1 MAASKPNTLYVAATI
16 HAGTTIF
23 GNVLGQVEG
32 VFHAGELIHVWRSL
46 RDNTLCGC
54 GLPVRDCPVW
64 QAIFEQAYGGFD
76 KIDAVQADRLMQEI
90 ARRVAQQGEFRS
102 VILARNRQYLPALTE
117 LAEITGALY
126 RAVQAVTGCD
136 LIVDTSKAIWYGNLL
151 ATHALADLHALHL
164 IRDPRGVNYSLYR
177 KHKNRREPDR
187 VRSPVGYAMRT
198 SRAWTLLNLAA
209 ELVWRKRGPHSGYK
223 RVRHEDFVAE
233 PVTQI
238 KEVMTFTGVDP
249 GNLSFISGNSVT
261 IQPTH
266 TVEGNRVRHRQGPV
280 ELRLDT
286 GWISQTSAES
296 RALTT
301 AMTLPLLLRYHYPLL
316 PAKWYANSPNTGAPV
331 KVS

>member
-1 MAASKPNTLYVAATI
+1 MAASIPNTLYVAATI

-23 GNVLGQVEG
+23 GNVLGQVDG
-32 VFHAGELIHVWRSL
+32 IFHAGELIHVWRSL

-76 KIDAVQADRLMQEI
+76 RIDAVQADRLMQET
-90 ARRVAQQGEFRS
+90 ARRIAQQGEFRS
-102 VILARNRQYLPALTE
+102 LIFTGKGQHLPALAE

-126 RAVQAVTGCD
+126 RAVQAVTGCA

-164 IRDPRGVNYSLYR
+164 VRDPRGVNYSLYR
-177 KHKNRREPDR
+177 KHKARREPDHT
-187 VRSPVGYAMRT
+187 RSPIRYAVRT

-209 ELVWRKRGPHSGYK
+209 ELVWRKPGPHRGYR

-233 PVTQI
+233 PVTQL
-238 KEVMTFTGVDP
+238 KEVMAFAGLEP
-249 GNLSFISGNSVT
+249 GTLSFINGNSAT

-266 TVEGNRVRHRQGPV
+266 TVEGNRVRHQQGPV

-296 RALTT
+296 RTLTT
-301 AMTLPLLLRYHYPLL
+301 ALTLPLLLRYNYPLF
-316 PAKWYANSPNTGAPV
+316 PAKWYANSPNTQAPV

>member
-1 MAASKPNTLYVAATI
+1 
-16 HAGTTIF
+16 
-23 GNVLGQVEG
+23 
-32 VFHAGELIHVWRSL
+32 
-46 RDNTLCGC
+46 
-54 GLPVRDCPVW
+54 
-64 QAIFEQAYGGFD
+64 
-76 KIDAVQADRLMQEI
+76 MQET
-90 ARRVAQQGEFRS
+90 ARRIAQQGEFRS
-102 VILARNRQYLPALTE
+102 MILARNGQRLPALTE

-126 RAVQAVTGCD
+126 RAIQAVTGCD

-151 ATHALADLHALHL
+151 ATHGLADLHALHL

-177 KHKNRREPDR
+177 KHKARRGPDR
-187 VRSPVGYAMRT
+187 ARSAIGIALRT

-209 ELVWRKRGPHSGYK
+209 ELVWRKPGPHNGYK
-223 RVRHEDFVAE
+223 RLRHEDFVAG
-233 PVTQI
+233 PVTQL
-238 KEVMTFTGVDP
+238 KEVMAFAGLEP

-266 TVEGNRVRHRQGPV
+266 TVEGNRVRHQQGPV

-301 AMTLPLLLRYHYPLL
+301 ALTLKLLLRYNYPLL
-316 PAKWYANSPNTGAPV
+316 PAKWYANSRNTQAPV